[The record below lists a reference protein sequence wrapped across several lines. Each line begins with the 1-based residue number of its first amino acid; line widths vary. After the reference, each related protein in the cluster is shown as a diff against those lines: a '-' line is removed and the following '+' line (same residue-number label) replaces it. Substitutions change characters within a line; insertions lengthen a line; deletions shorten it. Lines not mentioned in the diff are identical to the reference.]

1 MATKGKEEGKG
12 GRGGH
17 KKAEVT
23 MTAAE
28 EGGGGGLM
36 GQRGKRGSKMLH
48 KRATASFY
56 TISLAWWC
64 VPSGFWG
71 MGEGELREDKSSL
84 FLPAPLFFLYWPS
97 SLFALRSGYSWN
109 TGRNL

>member
-12 GRGGH
+12 GGEGH

-28 EGGGGGLM
+28 EGGGEGLM

-48 KRATASFY
+48 KRATASF
-56 TISLAWWC
+56 
-64 VPSGFWG
+64 
-71 MGEGELREDKSSL
+71 
-84 FLPAPLFFLYWPS
+84 
-97 SLFALRSGYSWN
+97 
-109 TGRNL
+109 